1 MTDDLNSPQTGPTVT
16 RARLYTWNRFPDVL
30 LMAGVALFFWGL
42 YSEPMNLILV
52 VGGAAVTTVALVLMR
67 QRSTT
72 ARPIL
77 EEEITRAPDGSVQSR
92 KLRLKLTKV
101 EILFYTL
108 GIVLVFLGAGHPINA
123 PLLGAGL
130 AVIFTVQVLGNW
142 RWSGKL
148 DVGVTDP
155 LSLAYAKLQK
165 VGDEVRSDGYVLRR
179 VAKGLQ
185 YREGPRSLTL
195 RSSQIVVEKERVE
208 KPDGTLETSNRL
220 VASIRARVPYKFT
233 LLPYRVTWDPP
244 HDHET
249 IPPAALLRISSN
261 VSEALNAHPVFH
273 VGPSR

>member
-108 GIVLVFLGAGHPINA
+108 GIVLVFLGAGHSINA

-165 VGDEVRSDGYVLRR
+165 VGDEVRSNGYVLRR

-208 KPDGTLETSNRL
+208 KPDGTLETNNRL